1 MDKKLYL
8 QRRTEYLLQQAI
20 DAEIER
26 CKKLRNNNFDI
37 SHCCTEIG
45 LLVALKIQAR
55 DLIDKL

>member
-1 MDKKLYL
+1 MDNKLYL
-8 QRRTEYLLQQAI
+8 QRRTDYLLQQAI

-26 CKKLRNNNFDI
+26 AKKLNDNFDT
-37 SHCCTEIG
+37 SHYYAEIG

>member
-1 MDKKLYL
+1 MDNKLYL
-8 QRRTEYLLQQAI
+8 QRRTDYLLQQAI

-26 CKKLRNNNFDI
+26 VKKLNDNFDTF
-37 SHCCTEIG
+37 HCCTEIG

>member
-1 MDKKLYL
+1 MDNKLYL

-26 CKKLRNNNFDI
+26 SKELRDNFDI
-37 SHCCTEIG
+37 SHCYAEICV
-45 LLVALKIQAR
+45 LVALKIQAR

>member
-1 MDKKLYL
+1 MDNKLYL

-26 CKKLRNNNFDI
+26 IKELRDNFDI
-37 SHCCTEIG
+37 SNCCTEIG
-45 LLVALKIQAR
+45 LLVTLKIQAR

>member
-1 MDKKLYL
+1 MDNKLYL

-26 CKKLRNNNFDI
+26 IKEPRDNFDV

-45 LLVALKIQAR
+45 VLVALKIQAR

>member
-1 MDKKLYL
+1 MDNKLYL

-26 CKKLRNNNFDI
+26 CKELRNNFDI
-37 SHCCTEIG
+37 SYCCTEIG